1 MRTKRYFYNEQ
12 TLQYEEYKVTARTKV
27 FRAFGILCA
36 ILVSSGII
44 YVLADTYFPSQ
55 KEMALMREIDEMKY
69 QYDMLTDEV
78 EVMANELTR
87 IQDRDAEVHR
97 FMFNMDP
104 IDEAIW
110 SAGIGGTD
118 KFNSLTAYPNAGE
131 VMAETSERIDR
142 LSRQLDIQQKS
153 LDTIET
159 MAALRAERIEATPS
173 IKPVR
178 VDLLKKDF
186 SMLSGFG
193 MRMHPIH
200 KVNKMHE
207 GIDFTAPE
215 GTAIQATGTGTIVT
229 VRKSKSGWGRYVVI
243 DHGFDGFRTLYGHMD
258 EIHVKV
264 GDNVVKGQQI
274 GTVGNTGTSTAPHC
288 HYEVHIN
295 GRPVDPIHYC
305 LDGLSPKQYQ
315 EVVDRAR
322 SATQSFD

>member
-1 MRTKRYFYNEQ
+1 MRTKRYFYNQQ
-12 TLQYEEYKVTARTKV
+12 TLQYEEFKVPVKTKV
-27 FRAFGILCA
+27 FRAFGVLCA
-36 ILVSSGII
+36 ILVSSAII
-44 YVLADTYFPSQ
+44 YVIADTYFPSQ

-69 QYDMLTDEV
+69 QYDMLTEEV
-78 EVMANELTR
+78 ELMASELDR
-87 IQDRDAEVHR
+87 IQERDADVHR

-118 KFNSLTAYPNAGE
+118 KFNSLSTYPNAGK
-131 VMAETSERIDR
+131 VMAETSERIAR

-215 GTAIQATGTGTIVT
+215 GTAIQATGTGTVVT

-264 GDNVVKGQQI
+264 GDRVVKGQQI

-295 GRPVDPIHYC
+295 GRAVDPIHYC
-305 LDGLSPKQYQ
+305 LDGLTPEQYQ